1 MKRFGIIGKKLSHSF
16 SEDYFNKKFEKEGFG
31 DCSYEMFEL
40 NEPNEIS
47 KLVETNNDLI
57 GVNVTI
63 PFKTNIIPFL
73 DALDPVAKQVGAVNT
88 ITVNRIGDRVKL
100 VGYNTDIYGFELSTN
115 AFETYKNAVIL
126 GTGGAAK
133 AVSHVLKKKN
143 INHLFVSRKPTSENE
158 IGYKDIDENVLRRFL
173 WIINATP
180 LGMFPDIDSFP
191 PIPYHH
197 LTSRHFLYDLI
208 YNPSDTLFL
217 KKGFEAGAKTKNG
230 LDMLHLQAEITWV
243 IWKKMI

>member
-1 MKRFGIIGKKLSHSF
+1 L
-16 SEDYFNKKFEKEGFG
+16 EADYFNKKFEKEGFG

-100 VGYNTDIYGFELSTN
+100 VGY
-115 AFETYKNAVIL
+115 NAVIL

>member
-1 MKRFGIIGKKLSHSF
+1 M
-16 SEDYFNKKFEKEGFG
+16 
-31 DCSYEMFEL
+31 
-40 NEPNEIS
+40 
-47 KLVETNNDLI
+47 
-57 GVNVTI
+57 
-63 PFKTNIIPFL
+63 
-73 DALDPVAKQVGAVNT
+73 DPVAKQVGAVNT

-115 AFETYKNAVIL
+115 AFVTYKNAVIL

-143 INHLFVSRKPTSENE
+143 VNHLFVSRKPTSENE

-197 LTSRHFLYDLI
+197 LTSRHFFTI
-208 YNPSDTLFL
+208 
-217 KKGFEAGAKTKNG
+217 
-230 LDMLHLQAEITWV
+230 
-243 IWKKMI
+243 

>member
-1 MKRFGIIGKKLSHSF
+1 MEKNCPIRSQQIILT
-16 SEDYFNKKFEKEGFG
+16 KKFEKEGLG

-115 AFETYKNAVIL
+115 AFVTYKNAVIL

-133 AVSHVLKKKN
+133 AVSHVLKKKTLT
-143 INHLFVSRKPTSENE
+143 ICLFRENLLRKM
-158 IGYKDIDENVLRRFL
+158 K
-173 WIINATP
+173 
-180 LGMFPDIDSFP
+180 
-191 PIPYHH
+191 
-197 LTSRHFLYDLI
+197 
-208 YNPSDTLFL
+208 
-217 KKGFEAGAKTKNG
+217 
-230 LDMLHLQAEITWV
+230 
-243 IWKKMI
+243 

>member
-1 MKRFGIIGKKLSHSF
+1 M
-16 SEDYFNKKFEKEGFG
+16 
-31 DCSYEMFEL
+31 
-40 NEPNEIS
+40 
-47 KLVETNNDLI
+47 
-57 GVNVTI
+57 
-63 PFKTNIIPFL
+63 
-73 DALDPVAKQVGAVNT
+73 
-88 ITVNRIGDRVKL
+88 
-100 VGYNTDIYGFELSTN
+100 
-115 AFETYKNAVIL
+115 
-126 GTGGAAK
+126 
-133 AVSHVLKKKN
+133 
-143 INHLFVSRKPTSENE
+143 FVSRKPTSENE

-217 KKGFEAGAKTKNG
+217 KKGFEAGGAKTKNG